1 MTNHID
7 EKDDFSRE
15 TPAPGL
21 PSSELEHLDFLRDLD
36 FSCLDADFAD
46 VRIVSRRNSTIVYRN
61 DDLHTANSVDD
72 VGAFARVLKNG
83 SWAYGSTNDPR
94 EARGLLESLAMLASK
109 LPPESDRS
117 RSAAMAETFNTAPEN
132 IVSAGLPGPD
142 PTTTPLETRRSLLK
156 KFNDTAAACQ
166 SIISRRCVYNDW
178 WERRSYASSSG
189 ALSSYEKAVA
199 GVALSY
205 TMKRGGS
212 IYSSYFM
219 TGGPSLDELETN
231 LSRLPANLEEAT
243 RFLDAIPVPM
253 GDYPVVLSPKAS
265 GVFSHE
271 SFGHKSEADFM
282 LGDRTMR
289 EEWKIGMKVG
299 SELLSI
305 VDDPTFR
312 LSPGFCPFDDEG
324 TRGRKTYLVKDGVL
338 AGRLHSRATA
348 LELGEVPRGNARGL
362 GYSFEPIVRMTTT
375 YIEPGEGNLEDLL
388 KGIELGVYIK
398 TVKHGS
404 GMSTFTIA
412 PDRSYMI
419 RDGRLAEP
427 VRVSV
432 VSGSVFETLSLIEG
446 ISGELEIDNDPF
458 CSCGKGEQFPM
469 PAGIG
474 GPSVRVGS
482 MRVS

>member
-1 MTNHID
+1 MTHDKATAGISVLD
-7 EKDDFSRE
+7 PARPKAPVFDRE
-15 TPAPGL
+15 P
-21 PSSELEHLDFLRDLD
+21 LDFLENLD
-36 FSCLDADFAD
+36 FRGLDADFAD
-46 VRIVSRRNSTIVYRN
+46 VRIVSRRTATVVYRN

-72 VGAFARVLKNG
+72 IGAFARVLKDG
-83 SWAYGSTNDPR
+83 RWAYGSTNEPL
-94 EARGLLESLAMLASK
+94 ECRGLLESLSSLVK
-109 LPPESDRS
+109 RLPIEFNISRS
-117 RSAAMAETFNTAPEN
+117 RAVADMFNAGTER
-132 IVSAGLPGPD
+132 IIFSGLPGED
-142 PTTTPLETRRSLLK
+142 PTLASLEARRGILRRFSEA
-156 KFNDTAAACQ
+156 AAACPR
-166 SIISRRCVYNDW
+166 IITRKCIYNDW

-189 ALSSYEKAVA
+189 ALATFEKAVA
-199 GVALSY
+199 GVAISY
-205 TMKRGGS
+205 ALKFGDE

-219 TGGPSLDELETN
+219 TGGPSLSDLESN
-231 LSRLPANLEEAT
+231 LFRLPGNLDEAMN
-243 RFLDAIPVPM
+243 FLDARPVPM
-253 GDYPVVLSPKAS
+253 GDYPVVLSSKAS

-299 SELLSI
+299 SSLLSI

-312 LSPGFCPFDDEG
+312 LSPGYLPFDDEG
-324 TRGRKTYLVKDGVL
+324 TRGEKTHLVKAGVL

-348 LELGEVPRGNARGL
+348 LELGERPRGNARGL

-375 YIEPGEGNLEDLL
+375 YIEPGEGTLEDLL
-388 KGIELGVYIK
+388 RGISLGVYIK

-474 GPSVRVGS
+474 GPSIRVGS